1 MLSLALITIVSYL
14 TAALLLYGGI
24 RHSPIPPL
32 SWRIPA
38 LSLATLAMLGNAA
51 LIYQNAYLEHIM
63 SLNMS
68 VFNALSAI
76 FWISSLITLITSFK
90 SPVENILLALL
101 PMTALSVALAEF
113 APDHSIVMHAR
124 NPALDVHILFSLIA
138 YALITLGTLQAI
150 MLAWQHRALHTRH
163 PSGLVRLLPPMESVE
178 QLMFRFI
185 GVGFILLS
193 LALVTGFLFLDNI
206 FAQHLVHKTVLSV
219 IAWLIFAALL
229 TGRHFVGWRG
239 KTAVHWVLAG
249 YGTLLLAYFGS
260 KIALEW
266 IFKINS

>member
-1 MLSLALITIVSYL
+1 MFSLALATIFSYL
-14 TAALLLYGGI
+14 IATLLLYAGV
-24 RHSPIPPL
+24 RESPVPSL
-32 SWRIPA
+32 RWRLPA
-38 LSLATLAMLGNAA
+38 LTVATLAMLGNAA

-101 PMTALSVALAEF
+101 PMTALSVALAQF
-113 APDHSIVMHAR
+113 SPDHSIVMHAR
-124 NPALDVHILFSLIA
+124 NPALDVHILFSLVA
-138 YALITLGTLQAI
+138 YALITLGALQGI
-150 MLAWQHRALHTRH
+150 MLSWQHRALHSRH
-163 PSGLVRLLPPMESVE
+163 PGGLVRLLPPMESVE

-185 GVGFILLS
+185 SVGFLLLS
-193 LALVTGFLFLDNI
+193 FALLTGFLFLDNI

-219 IAWLIFAALL
+219 LAWLIFAALL
-229 TGRHFVGWRG
+229 IGRNLAGWRG

-249 YGTLLLAYFGS
+249 YATLVLAYFGS

-266 IFKINS
+266 IFKING